1 MLTHRRSLWI
11 LLAVALAALLYLS
24 TVQTI
29 INGGGHP
36 YMTDVGEHQNAL
48 PRWGTIH
55 HSGYPQW
62 TALGSLFVSALRVV
76 GVEPAAG
83 VSLYALVWGLLTV
96 ALLVWLAMELGAA
109 GPFAALGG
117 LMAAVATSVWMD
129 ASVGELHTATMAL
142 TLATLLFAV
151 RFGRDGTRA
160 NLLWLTF
167 IFSQG
172 VVHQRSLV
180 LIAPAVTGLCRRSRG
195 FRRSASH

>member
-83 VSLYALVWGLLTV
+83 VSLYALVL
-96 ALLVWLAMELGAA
+96 
-109 GPFAALGG
+109 
-117 LMAAVATSVWMD
+117 
-129 ASVGELHTATMAL
+129 
-142 TLATLLFAV
+142 
-151 RFGRDGTRA
+151 
-160 NLLWLTF
+160 
-167 IFSQG
+167 
-172 VVHQRSLV
+172 SL
-180 LIAPAVTGLCRRSRG
+180 I
-195 FRRSASH
+195 HI